1 MKRIHKRC
9 DHCNEPFRGY
19 RVNLGVKGM
28 GDGVGKTNLA
38 YFYFCDL
45 LCASKFLKHISYE
58 TEIGAV
64 RDKLMKAGV

>member
-45 LCASKFLKHISYE
+45 LCASKFLKRVSQESINLE
-58 TEIGAV
+58 VDA
-64 RDKLMKAGV
+64 KLEEAGI